1 MATVTLYVYDITMG
15 MAKNMSMML
24 IGQQID
30 AIYHTSLVVF
40 GKEYYFGAGICSDA
54 PKTTPFGKPIQE
66 IPLEPT

>member
-1 MATVTLYVYDITMG
+1 MASVTLYVYDITMG
-15 MAKNMSMML
+15 MAKSMSMMM
-24 IGQQID
+24 IGQQVD

-40 GKEYYFGAGICSDA
+40 GKEYYFGAGICADT